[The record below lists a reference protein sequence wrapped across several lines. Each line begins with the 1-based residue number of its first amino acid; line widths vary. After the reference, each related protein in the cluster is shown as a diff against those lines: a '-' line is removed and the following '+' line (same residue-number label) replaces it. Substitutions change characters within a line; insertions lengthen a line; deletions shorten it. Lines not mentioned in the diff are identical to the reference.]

1 MKEVIGDLRRSQLA
15 SSFGVGSMV
24 DLPSLTGVVMG
35 LDYWEVAKCPPISE
49 PRLLRAVQRALANP
63 RIAEIRQGPPLPEQ
77 RNSPFPTDPNGVPV
91 ALFPRW
97 LRCPLC
103 SILAPTSSGL
113 YKLQTEPYQTDK
125 TRYIHEGCLKRG
137 SRPESKM
144 PGAVPARF
152 VVACENGHLEDFPW
166 IDFVHHGSACTV
178 PKPNLRLYESGV
190 SGEASDVFVR
200 CEDCRKTRP
209 MSEAFGRDND
219 ISKRPCRGYH
229 VHLHASKEGCT
240 GTVKTMLIGASNSHF
255 PLLLSV
261 LSLPATTNPIEPA
274 LQRHWATLSAVTD
287 KNQLAFLRQINQLG
301 DLEIYTD
308 DQIWEG
314 IQRLRSAA
322 GTTETDT
329 SVDIKRPEWTLL
341 SGSQVPILTERLK
354 TSPAPS
360 VPPSFRREF
369 SRVVLVEKLTEVRAM
384 IGFTRIESAG
394 DMSEL
399 DALPPER
406 RVPLSRKRMTWVPGV
421 QVCGEGIFIQFNE
434 VELSQWESSDSV
446 KQRIKILVT
455 GHEHWRNARSW
466 LQTNNAL
473 SPPTARY
480 VLLHTFAHL
489 LMREMGIR
497 CGYGTASLRERI
509 YCASVSDSEGP
520 MAGVFIGTSSSDSEG
535 TLGGLVALG
544 KSGILDEIIRAALA
558 RASVCSSDPIC
569 ASHDPSRAQKL
580 HAAACH
586 SCGFVPETSC
596 ERSNSFLDRTLVVE
610 TLDKRGASFFGRQ
623 R

>member
-1 MKEVIGDLRRSQLA
+1 MKEVVGDLRRSQLV

-35 LDYWEVAKCPPISE
+35 LDYWETAKCPPISE
-49 PRLLRAVQRALANP
+49 PRLLRAVQRALVNP
-63 RIAEIRQGPPLPEQ
+63 RITEIRQGPPQPDQ
-77 RNSPFPTDPNGVPV
+77 RNMAFPNDPNGVPV

-103 SILAPTSSGL
+103 STLAPTASGL
-113 YKLQTEPYQTDK
+113 YKLQTEPYRTDK
-125 TRYIHEGCLKRG
+125 TRYIHEGCQKRG
-137 SRPESKM
+137 TRTDSAM

-166 IDFVHHGSACTV
+166 IDFVHQDSACSN
-178 PKPNLRLYESGV
+178 PRLRLFELGV

-200 CEDCRKTRP
+200 CENCQTARL
-209 MSEAFGRDND
+209 MSDAFGKDNV
-219 ISKRPCRGYH
+219 ISNRPCRGYH
-229 VHLHASKEGCT
+229 VHLHASKDGCG

-255 PLLLSV
+255 PLSLSV

-274 LQRHWATLSAVTD
+274 LQRHWPTLSAVTD
-287 KNQLAFLRQINQLG
+287 KSQLGFLRQINQLG
-301 DLEIYTD
+301 DLEIYSD
-308 DQIWEG
+308 DQIWDG

-322 GTTETDT
+322 SASDADA
-329 SVDIKRPEWTLL
+329 SADIKRPEWTLL
-341 SGSQVPILTERLK
+341 SGSQGPILTERLR
-354 TSPAPS
+354 TSISPS
-360 VPPSFRREF
+360 VPPSFVREF
-369 SRVVLVEKLTEVRAM
+369 SRVVLVEKSTEVRAM

-406 RVPLSRKRMTWVPGV
+406 RVPLSRKRMTWVPGAE
-421 QVCGEGIFIQFNE
+421 VCGEGIFVQFNE
-434 VELSQWESSDSV
+434 AEVRQWETSEAV
-446 KQRIKILVT
+446 KQRIKCLVA
-455 GHEHWRNARSW
+455 GHERWRNARPW
-466 LQTNNAL
+466 LQTSNAL

-480 VLLHTFAHL
+480 VLMHTFSHL

-497 CGYGTASLRERI
+497 CGYGTASLRERL
-509 YCASVSDSEGP
+509 YCASASDPDGP

-544 KSGILDEIIRAALA
+544 KADVFDDIVRAALA

-569 ASHDPSRAQKL
+569 ASHDPSQAQKL

-596 ERSNSFLDRTLVVE
+596 ERSNSFLDRALVIE
-610 TLDKRGASFFGRQ
+610 TLDKQGASFFGPRL
-623 R
+623 